1 MNQIIKLDEESR
13 GNASARTCGVPVELS
28 MLFMY
33 TFEEKKQEYTVY
45 ATVSDISVACAN
57 AIALVIKS
65 VPTDHAYDTQ
75 GGVAVDGSLVSLDPS
90 WYTRHAYTYKLKA
103 IAKRFKTP
111 YDRVVAC
118 DISFRIKRSR
128 GNTYVKGK
136 CLVFY
141 AANNAKLGDEVA
153 AWFDI
158 TATETATK
166 KNTNDLES
174 DRQVDQQIHTHTSN
188 QMTSSHPR
196 VPRTCMSCKKLDTR
210 EQKHRQC
217 VCKDAVYCGR
227 DCQRVHWRKQHK
239 ATCTH
244 NKK

>member
-1 MNQIIKLDEESR
+1 MDKYTKLDEYTS
-13 GNASARTCGVPVELS
+13 GHASARTCGIPLDLS
-28 MLFMY
+28 MLFLY
-33 TFEEKKQEYTVY
+33 TFEEKKEEYTVY

-65 VPTDHAYDTQ
+65 VPTVYAYDTQ
-75 GGVAVDGSLVSLDPS
+75 GGVAVDGSLVSLDPN
-90 WYTRHAYTYKLKA
+90 WYTRHAYTGKLKA
-103 IAKRFKTP
+103 IAKRFKVP

-128 GNTYVKGK
+128 GNTYVNGK

-141 AANNAKLGDEVA
+141 AANNGKLGDEVA

-158 TATETATK
+158 TATESATQ
-166 KNTNDLES
+166 KNTNDLASE
-174 DRQVDQQIHTHTSN
+174 RQVDQQRHTHTIN

-196 VPRTCMSCKKLDTR
+196 VPRTCASCKKLDTR

-227 DCQRVHWRKQHK
+227 DCQRAHWRKQHK
-239 ATCTH
+239 ATCTR